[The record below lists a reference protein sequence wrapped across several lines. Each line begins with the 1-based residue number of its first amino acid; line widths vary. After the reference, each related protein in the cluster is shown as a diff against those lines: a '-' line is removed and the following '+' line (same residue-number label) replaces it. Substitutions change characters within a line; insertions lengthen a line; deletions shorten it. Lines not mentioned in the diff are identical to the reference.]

1 MMPFERGAFSVACM
15 ACVLPRL
22 DDRAPWAG
30 QRARHART
38 PLADSE
44 LEAVTGGVIPGLSN
58 MIADKLGDALGQAI
72 DQK

>member
-1 MMPFERGAFSVACM
+1 
-15 ACVLPRL
+15 
-22 DDRAPWAG
+22 
-30 QRARHART
+30 
-38 PLADSE
+38 